1 MAGPWLKYRGH
12 LENISGN
19 LYLGAVNAYP
29 GYEVGYGKNQLT
41 GETQLFPEMAKS
53 YHESGQQWIVIGDEN
68 MGEGSSREHAA
79 MEPRFRL
86 GIVAI
91 ARSFARI
98 HETNL
103 KKQGMLPLTFVD
115 PGDYDRIDE
124 DDRISVR
131 SLKDLA
137 PGITVTVEVT
147 KSNGLSFTFETSHTF
162 SQEQLKWFTEGS
174 ALNVIREQTK
184 LN

>member
-1 MAGPWLKYRGH
+1 
-12 LENISGN
+12 
-19 LYLGAVNAYP
+19 
-29 GYEVGYGKNQLT
+29 
-41 GETQLFPEMAKS
+41 
-53 YHESGQQWIVIGDEN
+53 

-86 GIVAI
+86 GIIAI

-103 KKQGMLPLTFVD
+103 KKQGMLPFTFVD
-115 PGDYDRIDE
+115 PDDYDRIDE

-131 SLKDLA
+131 SLKDLT
-137 PGITVTVEVT
+137 PGNTVTVEVT
-147 KSNGLSFTFETSHTF
+147 KSNDQSFTFETSHTF
-162 SQEQLKWFTEGS
+162 SQQQLKWFTEGS